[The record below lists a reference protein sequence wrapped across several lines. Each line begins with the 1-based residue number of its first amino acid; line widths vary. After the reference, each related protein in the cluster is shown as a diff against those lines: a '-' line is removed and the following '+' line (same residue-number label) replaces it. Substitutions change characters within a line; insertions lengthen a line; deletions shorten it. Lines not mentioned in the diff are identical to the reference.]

1 MIPGKNYGPE
11 DILRIVRRRIWLI
24 VLPFVVVAAPTLL
37 VTRALKN
44 TYKSETLILVVP
56 QRVPESYVR
65 STVTDRI
72 ADRLQ
77 SLSEQILSRPRLEKI
92 IDEFDLY
99 ADKRKTMVMEDIV
112 NGMREQDVAV
122 AVVRGDAF
130 RVSYVAT
137 KPSVAKEVVER
148 LASLFIE
155 ENTREREGQAE
166 GTNKFLESQMED
178 ARRRLIEREEQ
189 LADYQRAHLNELPS
203 QRNFNL
209 QAQQSAEIQLQS
221 LMESLS
227 VDRDRRLVAE
237 RLIADASA
245 PNADGRPS
253 DATGAE
259 DGKSSESRTA
269 EQLEAAQT
277 RLREMQLRLR
287 PEHPD
292 VIGQKK
298 LITEL
303 EVKAR
308 GEATVDRRKPVAVAA
323 PTQSP
328 ITAARE
334 RRVAEARLEL
344 ANLNKKMQA
353 KEDTEKRLRGEIATY
368 QARIQSAPL
377 RDAELAEMT
386 RDYETI
392 KGLYQSLL
400 QKNEDS
406 KLAANLERRQIGEQF
421 KIIEPAKIPEK
432 PFSPNRPRIAVIGAI
447 LGLVLGVGLTGLLEY
462 LDTTMRS
469 EQDVIGAIGVPV
481 LALVYSVVT
490 DHDRQRRRRARIW
503 WGLSAAATAVL
514 CLAGLAW
521 KLKA

>member
-1 MIPGKNYGPE
+1 MAQ
-11 DILRIVRRRIWLI
+11 RRMW
-24 VLPFVVVAAPTLL
+24 VLLVPFVVVSVPTL
-37 VTRALKN
+37 VATRFLKN

-92 IDEFDLY
+92 IDEFGLY
-99 ADKRKTMVMEDIV
+99 PEKRKTAVMEDIV
-112 NGMREQDVAV
+112 DKMREQDVTV
-122 AVVRGDAF
+122 TVVRGDAF

-137 KPSVAKEVVER
+137 KPNVAKEVVER

-178 ARRRLIEREEQ
+178 ARRRLIEREGQ
-189 LADYQRAHLNELPS
+189 LADYQRAHLNELPT

-245 PNADGRPS
+245 PIPEGRS
-253 DATGAE
+253 STAATGAD
-259 DGKSSESRTA
+259 DGKSAENRTA
-269 EQLEAAQT
+269 EQLAAAQT
-277 RLREMQLRLR
+277 KLREMQLRLR

-298 LITEL
+298 LVGEL
-303 EVKAR
+303 ETKMR
-308 GEATVDRRKPVAVAA
+308 GEAAVDRQPAPAPA
-323 PTQSP
+323 PTLSP
-328 ITAARE
+328 AAAARE
-334 RRVAEARLEL
+334 RRVAELKLEL
-344 ANLNKKMQA
+344 ANLNKKMQG
-353 KEDTEKRLRGEIATY
+353 KEDTEKRLRSEIASF
-368 QARIQSAPL
+368 QARIQAAPL
-377 RDAELAEMT
+377 RDAELSEMT

-392 KGLYQSLL
+392 KGMYQSLL

-432 PFSPNRPRIAVIGAI
+432 PFSPNRPRIATIGAV
-447 LGLVLGVGLTGLLEY
+447 LGLALGLGLAALLEF

-469 EQDVIGAIGVPV
+469 ERDVLAALGIPV
-481 LALVYSVVT
+481 LAIVHAVECE
-490 DHDRQRRRRARIW
+490 DDRQRLRRRSRIR
-503 WGLSAAATAVL
+503 WGLSAAMTALLFVAAL
-514 CLAGLAW
+514 VWQFRFRA
-521 KLKA
+521 